1 MLVKNYNWDNNKK
14 NINIIFKILDIEK
27 EIMYINIDFIHIFSN
42 LKNLFV
48 K

>member
-14 NINIIFKILDIEK
+14 NINIIFKILDVEK
-27 EIMYINIDFIHIFSN
+27 EIMHINIDFIHIFSN